1 MSSLFLF
8 ELQAFPSHEDRSV
21 PDETNQD
28 ANRAEAIH
36 MEASHPVA
44 PINEGESLSER
55 IARIKRDEKEREVG
69 ESGAPTSGVP
79 ESSNTS
85 STAGSALRDQSDPQR
100 SAKTTAAP
108 QAQPSTTPKAATTSH
123 VRADAT
129 VAAGASPLRG
139 TGPEG
144 QGAPGTDAQT
154 AGSRLAAGESARV
167 PDGTATGERVRVSQ
181 GSVIPESND
190 VMLGDQSSRKD
201 GPKDTTNAL
210 PVTEVDKLKEDG
222 SESPHDATSDGG
234 SRQAMAHQQLKDAAK
249 GADEDPTP
257 PAFRAEAK
265 ARTI

>member
-190 VMLGDQSSRKD
+190 VMLGDQSSRAPGGVKEN
-201 GPKDTTNAL
+201 GPPGAPESL
-210 PVTEVDKLKEDG
+210 KLDG
-222 SESPHDATSDGG
+222 SKSPHDPSSEGG
-234 SRQAMAHQQLKDAAK
+234 SRQADAHKQVKDAAS
-249 GADEDPTP
+249 GVQAAGEN
-257 PAFRAEAK
+257 PAFQAAAK
-265 ARTI
+265 ERTI